1 MSDDI
6 NAHAQNIDPL
16 TAPTWQVNEGEVVLL
31 DPEVAPEPTST
42 EKSEWVNTTA
52 PTPPNVDQILRG
64 EYTGWVPIIKAGES
78 LQDAEVRAEERLN
91 RIEAEIKFEE
101 SVVSDSIDDVESR
114 QLPSEILDSLPELD
128 EAPVEVPNRKV
139 SAWTDF
145 VEDPDT
151 AKSPAQALEEAR
163 ARIQAMRDSLQ
174 YNMHQVSKSF
184 GHPIFNDVQAQAPVV
199 EPAVVLEPRDE
210 VVETVADESAVTE
223 QQVQVDDD
231 VDINEAVISAAMS
244 DETEIPQP
252 TLTSDIFVAPT
263 PAPEMPVVEPQQQ
276 TRPQPTVVIDAPTGQ
291 SEYVTSAPLG
301 AAVAEA
307 KAPDTSLELMIMRDE
322 IKDLRTR
329 LDASQKLI
337 EDLMHRLTNL
347 TELAL
352 KSRQN

>member
-1 MSDDI
+1 MDSPLKHPTLGGGQVPRDGSILELRRGSFVQLEVIMSDDTD
-6 NAHAQNIDPL
+6 APAQNVDPL

-31 DPEVAPEPTST
+31 DPEVVPEPTST

-64 EYTGWVPIIKAGES
+64 EYTGWVPLIKAGES
-78 LQDAEVRAEERLN
+78 LQDAEVRAQERLN
-91 RIEAEIKFEE
+91 RIEAEITFEE
-101 SVVSDSIDDVESR
+101 SVVSDSIDDVETR
-114 QLPSEILDSLPELD
+114 QLPSEILDSLPEID
-128 EAPVEVPNRKV
+128 QSPVEVPNRKI
-139 SAWTDF
+139 SSWTDF

-151 AKSPAQALEEAR
+151 AVSPAQALEEAR

-184 GHPIFNDVQAQAPVV
+184 GHPIFNDVEAQTPVIEEPETIAEPEAITPIPEAPVA
-199 EPAVVLEPRDE
+199 EP
-210 VVETVADESAVTE
+210 E
-223 QQVQVDDD
+223 QQ
-231 VDINEAVISAAMS
+231 A
-244 DETEIPQP
+244 
-252 TLTSDIFVAPT
+252 
-263 PAPEMPVVEPQQQ
+263 
-276 TRPQPTVVIDAPTGQ
+276 RPQSTPTVVIDAPTQQ
-291 SEYVTSAPLG
+291 SEYVTSAPIG
-301 AAVAEA
+301 EAVAET
-307 KAPDTSLELMIMRDE
+307 KSPDTSLELMIMRDE